1 MQVCCCVVALMV
13 PAICSFSC
21 IWLLSMCFSLT
32 FAMARYVVCSWLVAM
47 AVDVLGFCLFL
58 VERSA
63 AYRSFALSPRL
74 FAFLALR
81 LV

>member
-1 MQVCCCVVALMV
+1 
-13 PAICSFSC
+13 
-21 IWLLSMCFSLT
+21 
-32 FAMARYVVCSWLVAM
+32 MARYVVCSWLVAM